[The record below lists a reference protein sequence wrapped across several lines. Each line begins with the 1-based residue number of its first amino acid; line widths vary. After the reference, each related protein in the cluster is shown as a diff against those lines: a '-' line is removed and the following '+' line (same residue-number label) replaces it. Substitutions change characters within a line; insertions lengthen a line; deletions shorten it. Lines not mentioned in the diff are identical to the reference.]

1 MQVTVNTSTF
11 PLISTRAATETLNG
25 FRRDVFGIA
34 IRLPNLE
41 RRLHEFYA
49 SVN

>member
-25 FRRDVFGIA
+25 FRRDVFGVA
-34 IRLPNLE
+34 PPRLPNLE
-41 RRLHEFYA
+41 RRPHEHICQ
-49 SVN
+49 N